1 MASHSSLSMLEISAI
16 FLSITAL
23 LSYVNHRFIGL
34 PTTIGVMVISILL
47 SLFAIFLGFLGF
59 DQLIDYEVSL
69 LDQLDFTEV
78 LLDGMLSMLLFAG
91 ALNVNISDL
100 RRYKLPIGILACIGT
115 IVSAILIATAIYLML
130 PLLGFSLP
138 FIWCLL
144 FGALISPT
152 DPIAVMGILASAGA
166 PKSLETVIAG
176 ESLFNDGIG
185 VVIFVILL
193 GILTSGDIPTV
204 NYVAHTLAVEAGGG
218 ILFGLLLGAILYYL
232 IKSIDSY
239 QEEVLLTLAGVIG
252 GYALASHWHLS
263 GPLAMVMMGLMV
275 GNRGRA
281 LAMSDKT
288 RHYID
293 LFWELIDEILNA
305 ILFVLIGL
313 EIVIIAYSG
322 NLFIAGGLTII
333 IALLARFI
341 VVGMTTKTFRRQL
354 DLPSGAWKVLTWG
367 GLRGGI
373 SVALVLQLP
382 IGAERDILL
391 ALTYAVVVFSILVQG
406 LSVGKVAKSIRKG
419 NDEHAIKSNS

>member
-1 MASHSSLSMLEISAI
+1 MFEIGAI

-23 LSYVNHRFIGL
+23 LTYVNHRFIGL
-34 PTTIGVMVISILL
+34 PTTIGVMVISMVVSIA
-47 SLFAIFLGFLGF
+47 AIFLGFLGF
-59 DQLIDYEVSL
+59 DDLIDYEVSL

-91 ALNVNISDL
+91 ALHVNVSDL
-100 RRYKLPIGILACIGT
+100 RRYKLPIGILACVGT
-115 IVSAILIATAIYLML
+115 LLSTVIIAGALYLVL
-130 PLLGFSLP
+130 PLLGFDLA

-152 DPIAVMGILASAGA
+152 DPIAVMGILQSAGA
-166 PKSLETVIAG
+166 PKSIETVIAG

-185 VVIFVILL
+185 VVIFVLLL
-193 GILTSGDIPTV
+193 GVLSSGDIPTTY
-204 NYVAHTLAVEAGGG
+204 YVAHTLAVEAGGG
-218 ILFGLLLGAILYYL
+218 IVFGLVLGGILYYL
-232 IKSIDSY
+232 LKSIDSY

-275 GNRGRA
+275 GNHGRSM
-281 LAMSDKT
+281 AMSDKT
-288 RHYID
+288 RHYVD

-313 EIVIIAYSG
+313 EVVMIAFSS
-322 NLFIAGGLTII
+322 NLFIAGGLTIL
-333 IALLARFI
+333 IALLARLI
-341 VVGMTTKTFRRQL
+341 VVGITTTTFNKQL
-354 DLPSGAWKVLTWG
+354 ELPSGAWKVLTWG

-382 IGAERDILL
+382 DGNERDILL
-391 ALTYAVVVFSILVQG
+391 ALTYAVVVFSILIQG
-406 LSVGKVAKSIRKG
+406 LSIGKVAKTIR
-419 NDEHAIKSNS
+419 

>member
-1 MASHSSLSMLEISAI
+1 MTPTSSLSILEISAI

-23 LSYVNHRFIGL
+23 LTYVNHRFIGL

-47 SLFAIFLGFLGF
+47 SMAAIFLGFLGF
-59 DQLIDYEVSL
+59 DKLIDYEVSL
-69 LDQLDFTEV
+69 LEQLDFTEV

-91 ALNVNISDL
+91 ALHVNISDL
-100 RRYKLPIGILACIGT
+100 KRYKLPIGILACLGT
-115 IVSAILIATAIYLML
+115 LVSALLIAAALYFML
-130 PLLGFSLP
+130 PLFGFGLSFL
-138 FIWCLL
+138 WCLL

-166 PKSLETVIAG
+166 PKSIETVIAG

-185 VVIFVILL
+185 VVIFVLLL
-193 GILTSGDIPTV
+193 GILSSGDIPTA

-218 ILFGLLLGAILYYL
+218 IVFGLVLGAILYYML
-232 IKSIDSY
+232 KSIDSY

-313 EIVIIAYSG
+313 EVVMIAYSG
-322 NLFIAGGLTII
+322 HLFIAAALTIV

-341 VVGMTTKTFRRQL
+341 VVGMTTKTFHRQL
-354 DLPSGAWKVLTWG
+354 DLPKGAWKVLTWG

-382 IGAERDILL
+382 AGSERDILL
-391 ALTYAVVVFSILVQG
+391 ALTYAVVIFSILVQG
-406 LSVGKVAKSIRKG
+406 LSVGKVAKSIRMDEKG
-419 NDEHAIKSNS
+419 VKI

>member
-1 MASHSSLSMLEISAI
+1 MASATSLTILEISAI
-16 FLSITAL
+16 FLSVTAIL
-23 LSYVNHRFIGL
+23 AYINHRFIGL
-34 PTTIGVMVISILL
+34 PTTIGVMVISIVL
-47 SLFAIFLGFLGF
+47 SMVAIFLGFLGF

-91 ALNVNISDL
+91 ALHVNIGDL
-100 RRYKLPIGILACIGT
+100 KRYKLPIGILACIGT
-115 IVSAILIATAIYLML
+115 LISAVLIATALYFML
-130 PLLGFSLP
+130 PLLGFGLP

-166 PKSLETVIAG
+166 PKSIETVIAG

-185 VVIFVILL
+185 VVIFVLLL
-193 GILTSGDIPTV
+193 GILSSGDIPTV

-218 ILFGLLLGAILYYL
+218 IIFGLVLGAILYYM

-275 GNRGRA
+275 GNRGRK

-313 EIVIIAYSG
+313 EVVIIAYSG
-322 NLFIAGGLTII
+322 NLFIAGGLSII
-333 IALLARFI
+333 IALLARLF
-341 VVGMTTKTFRRQL
+341 VVGMTTKTFSRQL
-354 DLPSGAWKVLTWG
+354 QLPDGAWKVLTWG

-382 IGAERDILL
+382 SGMERDILL

-406 LSVGKVAKSIRKG
+406 LSIGKVAKMIQPVAHK
-419 NDEHAIKSNS
+419 

>member
-1 MASHSSLSMLEISAI
+1 MHATVPLSVLDISAI

-23 LSYVNHRFIGL
+23 LAYINKRFIGL
-34 PTTIGVMVISILL
+34 PTTIGVMVISLVLSIL
-47 SLFAIFLGFLGF
+47 AIFLGFLGF
-59 DQLIDYEVSL
+59 DELFDYEVSL

-91 ALNVNISDL
+91 ALHVNIGDL
-100 RRYKLPIGILACIGT
+100 RRYKLPIGILACLGT
-115 IVSAILIATAIYLML
+115 IVSAVLIAGAIYLVL
-130 PLLGFSLP
+130 PLLGFELS

-193 GILTSGDIPTV
+193 GILASGDIPT
-204 NYVAHTLAVEAGGG
+204 AGHIGHSLLVEAGGG
-218 ILFGLLLGAILYYL
+218 ILFGIILGAILYYL
-232 IKSIDSY
+232 LKSIDSY
-239 QEEVLLTLAGVIG
+239 QEEVLLTLAGVLG
-252 GYALASHWHLS
+252 GYALASHYHLS
-263 GPLAMVMMGLMV
+263 GPLAMVMMGLML
-275 GNRGRA
+275 GNQGRA
-281 LAMSDKT
+281 YAMSDQT
-288 RHYID
+288 RHYVD

-313 EIVIIAYSG
+313 EVVIIAFSV
-322 NLFIAGGLTII
+322 NLFIAAALAIV
-333 IALLARFI
+333 IALVARFI
-341 VVGMTTKTFRRQL
+341 VVGLTTKTFNQQL
-354 DLPSGAWKVLTWG
+354 ELPKGAWKVLTWG

-382 IGAERDILL
+382 SGPERDVLL
-391 ALTYAVVVFSILVQG
+391 ALTYAIVIFSILVQG
-406 LSVGKVAKSIRKG
+406 LTIGKVAKLVRPSQTKTLA
-419 NDEHAIKSNS
+419 N

>member
-1 MASHSSLSMLEISAI
+1 MASATSLTILEISAI
-16 FLSITAL
+16 FLSVTASL
-23 LSYVNHRFIGL
+23 AYVNHRFIGL

-47 SLFAIFLGFLGF
+47 SIVAIFLGFLGF

-91 ALNVNISDL
+91 ALHVNIGDL
-100 RRYKLPIGILACIGT
+100 KRYKLPIGILACLGT
-115 IVSAILIATAIYLML
+115 VISAVLIATAIYFML
-130 PLLGFSLP
+130 PLLGFGLP

-166 PKSLETVIAG
+166 PKSIETVIAG

-193 GILTSGDIPTV
+193 GILSSGDIPTV

-218 ILFGLLLGAILYYL
+218 IVFGLVLGAILYYL

-252 GYALASHWHLS
+252 GYALASHWHFS

-275 GNRGRA
+275 GNRGRE

-313 EIVIIAYSG
+313 EVVIIAFSG

-341 VVGMTTKTFRRQL
+341 VVGMTTKTFSKQL
-354 DLPSGAWKVLTWG
+354 SLPSGAWKVLTWG

-391 ALTYAVVVFSILVQG
+391 ALTYAVVVFSILIQG
-406 LSVGKVAKSIRKG
+406 LSVGKVAQSIRPIEEKQL
-419 NDEHAIKSNS
+419 KV

>member
-1 MASHSSLSMLEISAI
+1 MIEQASGLTILEISAV

-23 LSYVNHRFIGL
+23 LAYINQRFIGL
-34 PTTIGVMVISILL
+34 PTTIGVMVISLVVSIV
-47 SLFAIFLGFLGF
+47 AIFLGLMGF
-59 DQLIDYEVSL
+59 DELIDYEKSL
-69 LDQLDFTEV
+69 LAELDFTEV

-91 ALNVNISDL
+91 ALHVNIQDL
-100 RRYKLPIGILACIGT
+100 RTYKLPIGILAVVGT
-115 IVSAILIATAIYLML
+115 LVSAFLIATAVYFIM
-130 PLLGFSLP
+130 PLVGFELG

-193 GILTSGDIPTV
+193 SILASGDIPTAS
-204 NYVAHTLAVEAGGG
+204 YVAHTLAVEAGGG
-218 ILFGLLLGAILYYL
+218 ILFGLILGGILYYL
-232 IKSIDSY
+232 LKSINSY
-239 QEEVLLTLAGVIG
+239 QEEVLLTLAGVLG
-252 GYALASHWHLS
+252 GYALASHFHLS
-263 GPLAMVMMGLMV
+263 GPLAMVIMGLML

-281 LAMSDKT
+281 LAMSDET

-313 EIVIIAYSG
+313 EVVIIAYSF
-322 NLFIAGGLTII
+322 NIFIAAILAII
-333 IALLARFI
+333 IALGARFV
-341 VVGMTTKTFRRQL
+341 VVGLTTKGLRRQL
-354 DLPSGAWKVLTWG
+354 DLPQGAWKVLTWG

-382 IGAERDILL
+382 VGPERDVLL
-391 ALTYAVVVFSILVQG
+391 ALTYAVVIFSILVQG
-406 LSVGKVAKSIRKG
+406 LSIGKVAQSLPKETT
-419 NDEHAIKSNS
+419 NP

>member
-1 MASHSSLSMLEISAI
+1 MEHASGLSILEISAV
-16 FLSITAL
+16 FLTITAL
-23 LSYVNHRFIGL
+23 LAYINKRFIGL
-34 PTTIGVMVISILL
+34 PTTIGVMVISLVVSIV
-47 SLFAIFLGFLGF
+47 AIFLGLLGF
-59 DQLIDYEVSL
+59 DGLIDYEKGL
-69 LDQLDFTEV
+69 LAELDFTEV

-91 ALNVNISDL
+91 ALHVNIQDL
-100 RRYKLPIGILACIGT
+100 RTYKLPIAVLACIGT
-115 IVSAILIATAIYLML
+115 IVSSLLIALAVYFIM
-130 PLLGFSLP
+130 PFVGFELG

-193 GILTSGDIPTV
+193 GILISGDIPTAS
-204 NYVAHTLAVEAGGG
+204 YISHTLAVEAGGG
-218 ILFGLLLGAILYYL
+218 ILFGFVLGAILYYL
-232 IKSIDSY
+232 LKSIDSY
-239 QEEVLLTLAGVIG
+239 QEEVLLTLAGVLG
-252 GYALASHWHLS
+252 GYALASHFHLS
-263 GPLAMVMMGLMV
+263 GPLAMVIMGLML

-281 LAMSDKT
+281 LAMSDET

-313 EIVIIAYSG
+313 EVVVIAYSF
-322 NLFIAGGLTII
+322 NMFIAAILAII
-333 IALLARFI
+333 IALTARFI
-341 VVGMTTKTFRRQL
+341 VVGLTTKSLRKQL
-354 DLPSGAWKVLTWG
+354 DLPEGAWKVLTWG

-382 IGAERDILL
+382 SGPQRDILL
-391 ALTYAVVVFSILVQG
+391 TLTYAIVIFSILVQG
-406 LSVGKVAKSIRKG
+406 LSIGKVARNLPEHKAKG
-419 NDEHAIKSNS
+419 SKILS